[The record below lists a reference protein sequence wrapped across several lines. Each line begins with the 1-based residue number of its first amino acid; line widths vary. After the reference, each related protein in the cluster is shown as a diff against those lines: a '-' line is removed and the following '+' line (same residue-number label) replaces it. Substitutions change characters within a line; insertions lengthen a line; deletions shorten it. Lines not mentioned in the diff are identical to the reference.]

1 MSNIQE
7 NNTESL
13 NNEEKQ
19 QETKQIF
26 HPYHQIKREPSHR

>member
-1 MSNIQE
+1 MSTNEDHHTDTQ
-7 NNTESL
+7 

-19 QETKQIF
+19 YGTQAF